1 MKCANCDNS
10 LRSDFSFCP
19 TCGGKVI
26 RNRLTLK
33 NVWED
38 ISYQVFNLD
47 NTFLK
52 TFRHLFSQPQSVI
65 ESYNSG
71 VRKRYM
77 NPISYFAIGVTISG
91 IMFYILQDIY
101 GVKLTETSFANEN
114 TPKMDFVFDYQ
125 GILSYLIMPFYALMT
140 WVLFLDKK
148 ALNYT
153 EHLVANAYIVG
164 QVTFV
169 QFLICIPLFG
179 FFDVSYEPV
188 NGLILLF
195 MVAYQFYALKKI
207 HQINFFE
214 SLIRALAYFIMLIVL
229 MMGIGIF
236 IAIIGFITGAI
247 KPEDFLPPPQ

>member
-1 MKCANCDNS
+1 MTCKNCEEN
-10 LRSDFSFCP
+10 LRSDFSYCP
-19 TCGGKVI
+19 SCGAKVV

-38 ISYQVFNLD
+38 ISFQVFNLD
-47 NTFLK
+47 NTLFK
-52 TFRHLFSQPQSVI
+52 TIKHLFTQPEEVI
-65 ESYNSG
+65 NSYVSG
-71 VRKRYM
+71 ARKRYM
-77 NPISYFAIGVTISG
+77 NPISFFAIGVTLSG
-91 IMFYILQDIY
+91 IMFYILRNIY
-101 GVKLTETSFANEN
+101 DVNLTETSFAPQE
-114 TPKMDFVFDYQ
+114 TPSLDFVFDYQ
-125 GILSYLIMPFYALMT
+125 GVMSYLVMPFYALLT

-148 ALNYT
+148 IYNYT

-195 MVAYQFYALKKI
+195 MVAYQFYVLKKI

-214 SLIRALAYFIMLIVL
+214 SLIRALAYFVMLIIL
-229 MMGIGIF
+229 MIGIGIF
-236 IAIIGFITGAI
+236 IAIIGFTTGAL
-247 KPEDFLPPPQ
+247 KLEDFAPN

>member
-1 MKCANCDNS
+1 MTCKNCEAR
-10 LRSDFSFCP
+10 LRTDFLYCP
-19 TCGGKVI
+19 ACGAKVV

-38 ISYQVFNLD
+38 ISFQVFNLD
-47 NTFLK
+47 NTLFK
-52 TFRHLFSQPQSVI
+52 TIKHLFTQPDEVI
-65 ESYNSG
+65 NGYISG
-71 VRKRYM
+71 ARKRYM
-77 NPISYFAIGVTISG
+77 NPISFFAIGVTLSG

-101 GVKLTETSFANEN
+101 DVKLTETSFADEN

-179 FFDVSYEPV
+179 FFDVSYEFV

-195 MVAYQFYALKKI
+195 MVTYQFHVLKKI

-214 SLIRALAYFIMLIVL
+214 SLIRALAYIIMLIVL
-229 MMGIGIF
+229 MIGIGIF
-236 IAIIGFITGAI
+236 IAIIGFTTGAI
-247 KPEDFLPPPQ
+247 KLEDFAPK